1 MWKLGFERH
10 TLLPAVSA
18 GKPLVLDWKKASL
31 TTLPPTPNVPGI
43 MDTHRPKSKSGQLAD
58 LLRGRLLAGDWGESM
73 PAERSLA
80 EEFLVSRSTVRNA
93 LAILER
99 ESLVAPG
106 DSTRMGRR
114 ILFPKSKRQRGHSGR
129 LVVVLTPALSQSPLL
144 LEQVA
149 ILRGMLSRSGVRVE
163 VRDGAH
169 LSELKKPEQALAR
182 FAAKTAGAV
191 WVLHKMP
198 HAVHLAAGSLGLPCI
213 VFGSTGNGV
222 DFPFIDV
229 DFRAVA
235 AHATGRCLAK
245 GFSRIGVLVHR
256 TPLAGDAVIVEEV
269 TTQLER
275 KGALPPLILR
285 HDFNRARLIDAL
297 DQRII
302 FRTDR
307 PQVLIIANQHHL
319 LTTLTHLQRRGV
331 NIPADLS
338 LVYLGNDPVTERL
351 SPLPDRYDLGIQL
364 PRRLAKAAQAM
375 LSGEM
380 PSSCR
385 LLPKMLPG
393 ETFNRAFLP

>member
-1 MWKLGFERH
+1 METR
-10 TLLPAVSA
+10 
-18 GKPLVLDWKKASL
+18 
-31 TTLPPTPNVPGI
+31 
-43 MDTHRPKSKSGQLAD
+43 RPKSKSGQLAD
-58 LLRGRLLAGDWGESM
+58 LLRGRLLAGDWSGSM
-73 PAERSLA
+73 PAERALA
-80 EEFLVSRSTVRNA
+80 DEFFVSRSTVRNA
-93 LAILER
+93 LAMLEHENLV
-99 ESLVAPG
+99 ESGGSA
-106 DSTRMGRR
+106 RMGRR
-114 ILFPKSKRQRGHSGR
+114 ILCPKSTRRRGHSAR

-149 ILRGMLSRSGVRVE
+149 ILRGLLGRSGVRVE

-169 LSELKKPEQALAR
+169 LSEIKQPEQALAR
-182 FAAKTAGAV
+182 LAAKATDAV

-198 HAVHLAAGSLGLPCI
+198 HAVQLAAGSLGLSCI
-213 VFGSTGNGV
+213 VFGSTRNGV
-222 DFPFIDV
+222 NFPFIDV

-269 TTQLER
+269 TAQLAQ
-275 KGALPPLILR
+275 KGTLPPLVLR

-302 FRTDR
+302 VRADR

-319 LTTLTHLQRRGV
+319 LTTLTHLQHRGL
-331 NIPADLS
+331 NIPSDLA

-351 SPLPDRYDLGIQL
+351 SPLPDRYDLGTQL

-375 LSGEM
+375 LAGEI

-393 ETFNRAFLP
+393 ESFNSGFLR